1 MCRTCP
7 LLHRTDICG
16 VVQRLPRR
24 VSVPQAQVRFLPPL
38 LMKFTAM
45 KILTLIIK
53 QKWFDAILSGE
64 KTVETREVRPTNTKY
79 ISYRDNN
86 TGKVYKKDSDVP
98 ESAWDSEKG
107 VDTVIN
113 HYDAIQFWVGYEKNR
128 PGALVEVK
136 GVELVDM
143 DDKTEREQNIFMNS
157 PSAMG
162 EFDMEKMR
170 VLVPEIDYQAA
181 GLSEADM
188 NIYGITVMQEEINA
202 GTSSIID
209 DFEEIQRP
217 YEERKAAVKQM
228 KEQIRQQ
235 SEQKVEDIESYVM
248 INFKSYR
255 AKSAF
260 MLRFGFGPDD
270 KVIPGEMFSDMVE
283 RVE

>member
-1 MCRTCP
+1 MSGRN
-7 LLHRTDICG
+7 G
-16 VVQRLPRR
+16 VI
-24 VSVPQAQVRFLPPL
+24 A
-38 LMKFTAM
+38 
-45 KILTLIIK
+45 
-53 QKWFDAILSGE
+53 
-64 KTVETREVRPTNTKY
+64 
-79 ISYRDNN
+79 
-86 TGKVYKKDSDVP
+86 
-98 ESAWDSEKG
+98 
-107 VDTVIN
+107 
-113 HYDAIQFWVGYEKNR
+113 NR
-128 PGALVEVK
+128 YA
-136 GVELVDM
+136 
-143 DDKTEREQNIFMNS
+143 R
-157 PSAMG
+157 
-162 EFDMEKMR
+162 
-170 VLVPEIDYQAA
+170 AA

>member
-113 HYDAIQFWVGYEKNR
+113 HYDAIQFWVGYEK
-128 PGALVEVK
+128 E
-136 GVELVDM
+136 
-143 DDKTEREQNIFMNS
+143 S
-157 PSAMG
+157 P
-162 EFDMEKMR
+162 R
-170 VLVPEIDYQAA
+170 RA